1 MTLVNIPS
9 DFGNQKNP
17 KSVTGSIISSLYL
30 PGSDGTRYQDLSCF
44 FFFLMLHFKPVFST
58 LSFHPMPCRAT
69 QDGLV
74 TVKSS
79 DKMWATG
86 EENGNPLQYSC
97 HENSMD
103 NMKREEGIL
112 APKDEGKEVMV
123 LTT

>member
-1 MTLVNIPS
+1 
-9 DFGNQKNP
+9 
-17 KSVTGSIISSLYL
+17 
-30 PGSDGTRYQDLSCF
+30 
-44 FFFLMLHFKPVFST
+44 
-58 LSFHPMPCRAT
+58 MPCRAT

>member
-1 MTLVNIPS
+1 
-9 DFGNQKNP
+9 
-17 KSVTGSIISSLYL
+17 
-30 PGSDGTRYQDLSCF
+30 
-44 FFFLMLHFKPVFST
+44 MLHFKPVFST
-58 LSFHPMPCRAT
+58 LSFHPMPFRAT

-112 APKDEGKEVMV
+112 VPKDEGKEVMCPHYLEV
-123 LTT
+123 P